1 MAEGYID
8 IGQIISAIDTVNS
21 NLSTVNDNVNNVNR
35 NVVAVDNRLTAV
47 YQELSSRIEEVQQHL
62 QKMEDDQRK
71 AAALQRAITEI
82 IRVRQ
87 ELEQRFGTHQQVREY
102 MLGILQATDLG
113 LITKSTISKC
123 TEQLMIS
130 APEYWLAPALI
141 ALAAWISDDRALAER
156 AVKEAIKRDAG
167 KTYLLFALITRRVNA
182 GRISNGE
189 EGTDTCFLWLDRYF
203 ALQNP
208 FKMRTSIVAYVDAY
222 SNGVFGKDR
231 DHICQ
236 DHINQWMKE
245 LMDGNP
251 NFAEEQKSF
260 WKRYFDIH
268 SNELRDVDYQSLKMV
283 CREYREIERYV
294 SRIDASER
302 TEADENGSVGIKQDI
317 INIENQPSDMAALV
331 AAIDD
336 QLMRLVTNYEEKSE
350 SERQNKQMGESELRE
365 EERFLTL
372 VKEYKG
378 DEDEANR
385 VMEEARRRNAD
396 LPVDFAQRLSHSVI
410 DNSASPSAKKTALN
424 LLRPYIVD
432 AFGEF
437 ITEYKD
443 SYPENIHLAI
453 EEPAKVVAGKSFT
466 WCGETKNGENKEELV
481 ASLQKQYETERTSTL
496 NRITDDAALAMKKSS
511 TIAFCFSIFIFPIII
526 GALRLKKYKTM
537 IKSNEADRR
546 AVNSYF
552 DKTKAQSAQLLE
564 SALAGR
570 NKANKVVEDFQAKEG
585 GEVLSF

>member
-1 MAEGYID
+1 MADGYID
-8 IGQIISAIDTVNS
+8 LSPIISAINTVNS
-21 NLSTVNDNVNNVNR
+21 NLSTVNDNVNSVNR

-87 ELEQRFGTHQQVREY
+87 ELEQKFGTHQQVREY

-130 APEYWLAPALI
+130 APKYWLAPALI

-156 AVKEAIKRDAG
+156 AVKEAIKRDAE

-189 EGTDTCFLWLDRYF
+189 EGTDTCFLWLDHYF

-222 SNGVFGKDR
+222 ANGVFGKDR

-260 WKRYFDIH
+260 WKKYFDIH
-268 SNELRDVDYQSLKMV
+268 SNELRDADYQSLKVV
-283 CREYREIERYV
+283 CREYREIER
-294 SRIDASER
+294 
-302 TEADENGSVGIKQDI
+302 
-317 INIENQPSDMAALV
+317 
-331 AAIDD
+331 
-336 QLMRLVTNYEEKSE
+336 
-350 SERQNKQMGESELRE
+350 
-365 EERFLTL
+365 
-372 VKEYKG
+372 
-378 DEDEANR
+378 
-385 VMEEARRRNAD
+385 
-396 LPVDFAQRLSHSVI
+396 
-410 DNSASPSAKKTALN
+410 
-424 LLRPYIVD
+424 
-432 AFGEF
+432 
-437 ITEYKD
+437 
-443 SYPENIHLAI
+443 
-453 EEPAKVVAGKSFT
+453 
-466 WCGETKNGENKEELV
+466 
-481 ASLQKQYETERTSTL
+481 
-496 NRITDDAALAMKKSS
+496 
-511 TIAFCFSIFIFPIII
+511 
-526 GALRLKKYKTM
+526 
-537 IKSNEADRR
+537 
-546 AVNSYF
+546 
-552 DKTKAQSAQLLE
+552 
-564 SALAGR
+564 
-570 NKANKVVEDFQAKEG
+570 
-585 GEVLSF
+585 

>member
-1 MAEGYID
+1 
-8 IGQIISAIDTVNS
+8 
-21 NLSTVNDNVNNVNR
+21 
-35 NVVAVDNRLTAV
+35 
-47 YQELSSRIEEVQQHL
+47 
-62 QKMEDDQRK
+62 
-71 AAALQRAITEI
+71 
-82 IRVRQ
+82 
-87 ELEQRFGTHQQVREY
+87 
-102 MLGILQATDLG
+102 
-113 LITKSTISKC
+113 
-123 TEQLMIS
+123 MIS
-130 APEYWLAPALI
+130 APKYWLAPALI

-156 AVKEAIKRDAG
+156 AVKEAIKRDAE

-182 GRISNGE
+182 GRIANGE
-189 EGTDTCFLWLDRYF
+189 EGTDTCFLWLDHYF
-203 ALQNP
+203 AMQNP
-208 FKMRTSIVAYVDAY
+208 FDMRTSIVAYVDAY
-222 SNGVFGKDR
+222 ANGVFGKDR

-260 WKRYFDIH
+260 WKNYFDSH
-268 SNELRDVDYQSLKMV
+268 SDGLRDADYQSLKAV

-302 TEADENGSVGIKQDI
+302 TDKNGSAGIKQDI

-336 QLMRLVTNYEEKSE
+336 QLMRLVTNYED
-350 SERQNKQMGESELRE
+350 GEECQLRE
-365 EERFLTL
+365 EEKFLAR
-372 VKEYKG
+372 VKELKG
-378 DEDEANR
+378 DEDRATREL
-385 VMEEARRRNAD
+385 EEARKRNVD
-396 LPVDFAQRLSHSVI
+396 LPVDFAKRLSLSVI
-410 DNSASPSAKKTALN
+410 DNNASTSEKKTALN
-424 LLRPYIVD
+424 LLRPYIVE

-466 WCGETKNGENKEELV
+466 WSGETKNGENKEELV
-481 ASLQKQYETERTSTL
+481 ASLEKQYETERTSTL

-511 TIAFCFSIFIFPIII
+511 NIAFCFSLFIIPIFIGIS
-526 GALRLKKYKTM
+526 RRKKYKAM
-537 IKSNEADRR
+537 IASNEADRR

-552 DKTKAQSAQLLE
+552 DKTKAQSAHLLE

-570 NKANKVVEDFQAKEG
+570 NKANKVVADFQAKEG
-585 GEVLSF
+585 GEELSF

>member
-8 IGQIISAIDTVNS
+8 LSPIIGAINTVNS
-21 NLSTVNDNVNNVNR
+21 NLSKVNDNVINVSH
-35 NVVAVDNRLTAV
+35 NVVAIDNRLTAV
-47 YQELSSRIEEVQQHL
+47 YEELSNRIVEVQKHL

-71 AAALQRAITEI
+71 AAALQRAITEV

-87 ELEQRFGTHQQVREY
+87 ELEQKFGTHQQVREY

-130 APEYWLAPALI
+130 APKYWLAPALI

-156 AVKEAIKRDAG
+156 AVKEAIKRDAE

-182 GRISNGE
+182 GRIANGE
-189 EGTDTCFLWLDRYF
+189 EGTDTCFLWLDHYF
-203 ALQNP
+203 AMQNP
-208 FKMRTSIVAYVDAY
+208 FDMRTSIVAYVDAY
-222 SNGVFGKDR
+222 ANGVFGKDR

-260 WKRYFDIH
+260 WKNYIDSH
-268 SNELRDVDYQSLKMV
+268 SDGLRDADYQSLKAV

-302 TEADENGSVGIKQDI
+302 TDKNGSAGIKQDI
-317 INIENQPSDMAALV
+317 TNIENQPSDMAALV

-336 QLMRLVTNYEEKSE
+336 QLMRLVTNYED
-350 SERQNKQMGESELRE
+350 GEECQLRE
-365 EERFLTL
+365 EEKFLAR
-372 VKEYKG
+372 VKELKG
-378 DEDEANR
+378 DEDRATREL
-385 VMEEARRRNAD
+385 EEARKRNVD
-396 LPVDFAQRLSHSVI
+396 LPVDFAKRLSLSVI
-410 DNSASPSAKKTALN
+410 DNNASTSEKKTALN
-424 LLRPYIVD
+424 LLRPYIVE

-466 WCGETKNGENKEELV
+466 WSGETKNGENKEELV
-481 ASLQKQYETERTSTL
+481 ASLEKQYETERTSTL

-511 TIAFCFSIFIFPIII
+511 NIAFCFSLFIIPIFIGIS
-526 GALRLKKYKTM
+526 RRKKYKAM
-537 IKSNEADRR
+537 IASNEADRR

-552 DKTKAQSAQLLE
+552 DKTKAQSAHLLE

-570 NKANKVVEDFQAKEG
+570 NKANKVVADFQAKEG
-585 GEVLSF
+585 GEELSF

>member
-8 IGQIISAIDTVNS
+8 IGPIINEINRVNS
-21 NLSTVNDNVNNVNR
+21 NLSKVNDNVINVSH
-35 NVVAVDNRLTAV
+35 NVVAIDNRLTAV
-47 YQELSSRIEEVQQHL
+47 YEELSNRIVEVQKHL
-62 QKMEDDQRK
+62 KKMEDDQRK
-71 AAALQRAITEI
+71 AAALQRAITKI

-87 ELEQRFGTHQQVREY
+87 ELEQKFGTHQQVRDY

-130 APEYWLAPALI
+130 APKYWLAPALI
-141 ALAAWISDDRALAER
+141 ALAAWISDDKALAER
-156 AVKEAIKRDAG
+156 AVKEAVKRCAE
-167 KTYLLFALITRRVNA
+167 KTYLLFALITRRVNS

-189 EGTDTCFLWLDRYF
+189 EGTDTCFLWLDHYF
-203 ALQNP
+203 AMQNP
-208 FKMRTSIVAYVDAY
+208 FNMRTSIVAYVDAY
-222 SNGVFGKDR
+222 ANGVFGKDR

-245 LMDGNP
+245 LVEGNP
-251 NFAEEQKSF
+251 NFAEEQKTF
-260 WKRYFDIH
+260 WKDYFVGH
-268 SNELRDVDYQSLKMV
+268 SDGLRDADFQSLKKV
-283 CREYREIERYV
+283 CREYSEIEHYV

-302 TEADENGSVGIKQDI
+302 TDENRRAGIKQDI
-317 INIENQPSDMAALV
+317 INIENQPSDMAALI

-336 QLMRLVTNYEEKSE
+336 QLMRLVTNYED
-350 SERQNKQMGESELRE
+350 GEECKLRE
-365 EERFLTL
+365 EEKFLARVEEL
-372 VKEYKG
+372 QG
-378 DEDEANR
+378 DEDAANR
-385 VMEEARRRNAD
+385 EREEARRRNAD

-410 DNSASPSAKKTALN
+410 DNSASPSEKKTALN
-424 LLRPYIVD
+424 LLRPYIVE

-453 EEPAKVVAGKSFT
+453 EEPAKVVAGKSFI

-511 TIAFCFSIFIFPIII
+511 TIALCFSIFIIPLII
-526 GALRLKKYKTM
+526 GIRRWGKYKAM